1 MTQTRAIYIPCFLLS
16 NLSSPISLSHTRT
29 SPTCNTTQSQSRHV
43 ARYHYTM
50 SQDDTREDVEMR
62 DDEVEEVA
70 ADEPETVEETA
81 EETAEEPAEVEET
94 AATETPATTKTKNT
108 TPNIKLPLA
117 RTKRIVNQDDDV
129 SLVSVAA
136 YAAINA
142 ATQDFVRYL
151 SEQAG
156 LMARMDQRKTLAY
169 KDVAEA
175 IAKNPKLEFLQD
187 IIPKTIPAK
196 SLQSR
201 GVQVPKEPTGNIS
214 LTNFFKPSGGA
225 GGSGGGGSGT
235 GTGTST
241 PVRAGTATSTPV
253 PEGEDPIEI
262 D

>member
-1 MTQTRAIYIPCFLLS
+1 
-16 NLSSPISLSHTRT
+16 
-29 SPTCNTTQSQSRHV
+29 
-43 ARYHYTM
+43 M
-50 SQDDTREDVEMR
+50 SQDVEMR
-62 DDEVEEVA
+62 DSEEV
-70 ADEPETVEETA
+70 ETVEETVDTQEA
-81 EETAEEPAEVEET
+81 QEEENDAQIEES
-94 AATETPATTKTKNT
+94 TETPATATTTDKTAAPTTTADK

-187 IIPKTIPAK
+187 IIPKTIPAR

-214 LTNFFKPSGGA
+214 LTNFFKPSGAGAGA
-225 GGSGGGGSGT
+225 GGSNA

-241 PVRAGTATSTPV
+241 PVRASTATSTPA
-253 PEGEDPIEI
+253 PEDSVDGSVEAIEI

>member
-1 MTQTRAIYIPCFLLS
+1 
-16 NLSSPISLSHTRT
+16 
-29 SPTCNTTQSQSRHV
+29 
-43 ARYHYTM
+43 
-50 SQDDTREDVEMR
+50 MR
-62 DDEVEEVA
+62 DSEEV
-70 ADEPETVEETA
+70 ETVEETVDTQEVQ
-81 EETAEEPAEVEET
+81 EEENDAQNEEI
-94 AATETPATTKTKNT
+94 TETPAAATADKTASTADK

-187 IIPKTIPAK
+187 IIPKTIPAR
-196 SLQSR
+196 SLQTR

-214 LTNFFKPSGGA
+214 LTNFFKPSGAGAGA
-225 GGSGGGGSGT
+225 GGSNA

-241 PVRAGTATSTPV
+241 PVRASTATSTPA
-253 PEGEDPIEI
+253 PEDSADGSVEAIEI

>member
-1 MTQTRAIYIPCFLLS
+1 
-16 NLSSPISLSHTRT
+16 
-29 SPTCNTTQSQSRHV
+29 
-43 ARYHYTM
+43 M
-50 SQDDTREDVEMR
+50 SGDVEMR
-62 DDEVEEVA
+62 DSEVETQEEVEVQEVQEVEEVQDA
-70 ADEPETVEETA
+70 QEDVQ
-81 EETAEEPAEVEET
+81 
-94 AATETPATTKTKNT
+94 TETTESAPTTAPTTTTSTDK

-175 IAKNPKLEFLQD
+175 ISKNPKLEFLQD
-187 IIPKTIPAK
+187 IIPKTIPAR

-214 LTNFFKPSGGA
+214 LTNFFKPA
-225 GGSGGGGSGT
+225 GVAASSSNAGT
-235 GTGTST
+235 GSST
-241 PVRAGTATSTPV
+241 PVRASTATSTPA
-253 PEGEDPIEI
+253 PEEAEVTSEAIEI

>member
-1 MTQTRAIYIPCFLLS
+1 
-16 NLSSPISLSHTRT
+16 
-29 SPTCNTTQSQSRHV
+29 
-43 ARYHYTM
+43 
-50 SQDDTREDVEMR
+50 MR
-62 DDEVEEVA
+62 DSEEV
-70 ADEPETVEETA
+70 ETVEET
-81 EETAEEPAEVEET
+81 VEET
-94 AATETPATTKTKNT
+94 VDTHEAPEEENNAQIKESGASTETPTTAADK

-187 IIPKTIPAK
+187 IIPRTIPAR

-214 LTNFFKPSGGA
+214 LTNFFKPSGAGA
-225 GGSGGGGSGT
+225 SAGSNA

-241 PVRAGTATSTPV
+241 PVRASTATSTPV
-253 PEGEDPIEI
+253 PEDSVEGSAVAIEI

>member
-1 MTQTRAIYIPCFLLS
+1 
-16 NLSSPISLSHTRT
+16 
-29 SPTCNTTQSQSRHV
+29 
-43 ARYHYTM
+43 
-50 SQDDTREDVEMR
+50 MR
-62 DDEVEEVA
+62 DSEEVETIE
-70 ADEPETVEETA
+70 ETVDTQEVQEEENDA
-81 EETAEEPAEVEET
+81 QNEEI
-94 AATETPATTKTKNT
+94 TETPAAATTDKTASAADK

-187 IIPKTIPAK
+187 IIPKTIPAR

-214 LTNFFKPSGGA
+214 LTNFFKPSGAGAGA
-225 GGSGGGGSGT
+225 GGSNA

-241 PVRAGTATSTPV
+241 PVRASTATSTPA
-253 PEGEDPIEI
+253 PEDSADGSVEAIEI

>member
-1 MTQTRAIYIPCFLLS
+1 
-16 NLSSPISLSHTRT
+16 
-29 SPTCNTTQSQSRHV
+29 
-43 ARYHYTM
+43 M
-50 SQDDTREDVEMR
+50 SGDVEMR
-62 DDEVEEVA
+62 DSEVETQEEVEVQEVQEVEEVQDA
-70 ADEPETVEETA
+70 QEDAQ
-81 EETAEEPAEVEET
+81 
-94 AATETPATTKTKNT
+94 TETTESATTSAPTTTAPTTTDK

-175 IAKNPKLEFLQD
+175 ISKNPKLEFLQD
-187 IIPKTIPAK
+187 IIPKTIPAR

-214 LTNFFKPSGGA
+214 LTNFFKPAGA
-225 GGSGGGGSGT
+225 AASSSNAGT
-235 GTGTST
+235 GSST
-241 PVRAGTATSTPV
+241 PVRASTATSTPA
-253 PEGEDPIEI
+253 PEEVEVTSEAIEI